1 MKHEKEMGTSE
12 KYSDPSAYGTIV
24 VGFVG
29 AILTVA
35 IIIGLQALFYS
46 VEQEENLQK
55 VYSQSAEELARL
67 RAEQLE
73 LLNSY
78 RWIDREKGIVG
89 IPIDRAMEMTVR
101 ELNAPATPVV
111 EDQP

>member
-46 VEQEENLQK
+46 VEQEENVEK
-55 VYSQSAEELARL
+55 VYSQSAEELAHL

-78 RWIDREKGIVG
+78 RWIDREKGVVG
-89 IPIDRAMEMTVR
+89 IPIDRAMEMTVQ
-101 ELNAPATPVV
+101 EINTPAPAAT
-111 EDQP
+111 E

>member
-1 MKHEKEMGTSE
+1 MKNDKSMSTSE
-12 KYSDPSAYGTIV
+12 KYADPSAYGTIV

-46 VEQEENLQK
+46 VEQEENVEK

-89 IPIDRAMEMTVR
+89 IPIDRAMEMTVQ
-101 ELNAPATPVV
+101 ELNAPAIPVV